1 MSRSDSMLI
10 SKIITSSQNHEF
22 RTTWIRFGTL
32 MTKHTLWLMR
42 TDVYFRLHWLIMKY
56 KRLRSSGM
64 DNYSCISSRTGVIAI
79 ICAKKTSSL
88 ATQLA
93 NYRLYICILFPFCM
107 KRSPFLWGDL
117 QLQIVY
123 NDAQAHASYIGKMP
137 LRYAGKISLN
147 DKRPTGAN
155 ACIHIMHGGSCNW
168 YF

>member
-64 DNYSCISSRTGVIAI
+64 DNYSYTSSRTGVIAI

-93 NYRLYICILFPFCM
+93 NYRPYICILFPFCM
-107 KRSPFLWGDL
+107 KRSPFLWETCSFRL
-117 QLQIVY
+117 FIMTLKCMLL
-123 NDAQAHASYIGKMP
+123 IGKMP
-137 LRYAGKISLN
+137 LGYAGKISLN

-168 YF
+168 SF